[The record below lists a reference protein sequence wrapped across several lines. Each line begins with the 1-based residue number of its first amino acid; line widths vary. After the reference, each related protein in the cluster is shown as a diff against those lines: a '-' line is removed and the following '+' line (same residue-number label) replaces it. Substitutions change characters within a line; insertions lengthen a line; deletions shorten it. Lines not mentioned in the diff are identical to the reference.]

1 MHRSQ
6 MNRREVIAGAA
17 EFAVAPL
24 TAADG
29 RKVKTPLML
38 DTKRM
43 AIHEQDKF
51 ILRQER
57 IH

>member
-17 EFAVAPL
+17 GFAVAPL
-24 TAADG
+24 TVADG

-57 IH
+57 IQ

>member
-17 EFAVAPL
+17 AFAAVPL

-29 RKVKTPLML
+29 RKVRTPLML

-57 IH
+57 IQ